1 MMNTFGRGDPEVER
15 VIAEVNALN
24 AAIAAD
30 SPALAGEAR
39 NMVREVEA
47 KWPETRTFSGF
58 VIRAAMS
65 RITGST
71 PPTGEPD
78 RTTGDEAEWA
88 VRAFELVGLA
98 WLAWSRGENSRAQFW
113 ITQWGR
119 ESATQTQ
126 LSEAGAIQAF
136 TVALWA
142 NAIEALIENRTEDS
156 QRFFR
161 RVHDVGSSYGTES
174 HPTILWTMAAS
185 FFTQEG

>member
-1 MMNTFGRGDPEVER
+1 MNTFGRGDPEVER

-30 SPALAGEAR
+30 SPALAREAR
-39 NMVREVEA
+39 GMVREAEA
-47 KWPETRTFSGF
+47 KWPETGTFSGF
-58 VIRAAMS
+58 IIRAAMS

-71 PPTGEPD
+71 PPTGEPT
-78 RTTGDEAEWA
+78 RTSGEDTEWA

-98 WLAWSRGENSRAQFW
+98 WLAWSRGENPRARFW
-113 ITQWGR
+113 ISQWTR
-119 ESATQTQ
+119 ESATQTN
-126 LSEAGAIQAF
+126 LSEEGAVQAF
-136 TVALWA
+136 TVGLWA
-142 NAIEALIENRTEDS
+142 NAIEALIEDRTLDA

-185 FFTQEG
+185 FFSQEG